1 MVIQEGI
8 IDLMDTLTDNQE
20 KTPRW
25 LTEEELST
33 FREDYRELEKEIQS
47 FFRTYYLSGL
57 ILVAAWLTGP
67 QSKPL
72 LELALGNGGYN
83 IYAPIGIALL
93 NLVATIS
100 LIYKSI
106 SIHEVTQFA
115 ALFSKTD
122 SSINYWE
129 GWRRSSHNY
138 AKFVRPFYSP
148 LLFIVPVLLS
158 CLILIPTGRILYIAP
173 LELIRQIKDFQVPSS
188 SDTPVLPTSV
198 PIGGPSSTADGK
210 PVEGYVEAE
219 KRLEDARVAYAA
231 RISQVF
237 WWASGWFW
245 IVVGLHIVPV
255 GLAFFNAIV
264 VPRRWIHL
272 KLLRDQNLQFTGSGS
287 ITLEADD
294 RPIPE
299 DKANLTLHK
308 TEATKDK
315 AKVSDEKIQEKPKDN
330 KMPQKDK

>member
-1 MVIQEGI
+1 
-8 IDLMDTLTDNQE
+8 MDNVTDNRGRTQ
-20 KTPRW
+20 RW

-148 LLFIVPVLLS
+148 LLFIVPILLS
-158 CLILIPTGRILYIAP
+158 CLILIPTGRILYTPP
-173 LELIRQIKDFQVPSS
+173 LELIRQIKDFQVPSTS
-188 SDTPVLPTSV
+188 IGPALSTSV
-198 PIGGPSSTADGK
+198 PNSESSSPADK
-210 PVEGYVEAE
+210 TSVEAPVELE
-219 KRLEDARVAYAA
+219 KRLEDERVTYATRLA
-231 RISQVF
+231 QVF
-237 WWASGWFW
+237 RWAIVWFW
-245 IVVGLHIVPV
+245 IIVGLHIVPA
-255 GLAFFNAIV
+255 GLAFFNAII
-264 VPRRWIHL
+264 VPRRWKRL
-272 KLLRDQNLQFTGSGS
+272 TLLREQDLLLTRSDSIGSTTTDELLS
-287 ITLEADD
+287 ADKND
-294 RPIPE
+294 LP
-299 DKANLTLHK
+299 
-308 TEATKDK
+308 
-315 AKVSDEKIQEKPKDN
+315 VSEKEV
-330 KMPQKDK
+330 

>member
-1 MVIQEGI
+1 
-8 IDLMDTLTDNQE
+8 MDKVTDNRE
-20 KTPRW
+20 RTLRS

-129 GWRRSSHNY
+129 SWRRSSHNY

-158 CLILIPTGRILYIAP
+158 CLILIPTGRILYTPP
-173 LELIRQIKDFQVPSS
+173 LELIRQIKDFQVPSTS
-188 SDTPVLPTSV
+188 ISPALSTSV
-198 PIGGPSSTADGK
+198 PNSETNSTAVNIL
-210 PVEGYVEAE
+210 VEGQVELE
-219 KRLEDARVAYAA
+219 KRLEDERAAYAVRLA
-231 RISQVF
+231 QVF
-237 WWASGWFW
+237 QWAIVWFW
-245 IVVGLHIVPV
+245 IIVGLHIVPA
-255 GLAFFNAIV
+255 GLAAFNAII
-264 VPRRWIHL
+264 VPRRWRQL
-272 KLLRDQNLQFTGSGS
+272 TLLREQDLLLTGLDSIGS
-287 ITLEADD
+287 TTTDE
-294 RPIPE
+294 PPPE
-299 DKANLTLHK
+299 DKNDLPINEK
-308 TEATKDK
+308 EAQKVTTKF
-315 AKVSDEKIQEKPKDN
+315 SDQKNQLQPKGN
-330 KMPQKDK
+330 KRSQSNK

>member
-1 MVIQEGI
+1 
-8 IDLMDTLTDNQE
+8 MDKLTDNQE
-20 KTPRW
+20 IPPRW

-158 CLILIPTGRILYIAP
+158 CLILIPTGRILYASP
-173 LELIRQIKDFQVPSS
+173 LELIKQIKDFQVPSS
-188 SDTPVLPTSV
+188 SITPALPESV
-198 PIGGPSSTADGK
+198 PTGELNSTTDGK
-210 PVEGYVEAE
+210 PVNGNVEME
-219 KRLEDARVAYAA
+219 KRLEDERAAYAA

-245 IVVGLHIVPV
+245 IIVGLHIVPV
-255 GLAFFNAIV
+255 GLALFNAFV

-272 KLLRDQNLQFTGSGS
+272 KLLRDQNLQFIEIGS
-287 ITLEADD
+287 ITSETKN
-294 RPIPE
+294 RPLPE
-299 DKANLTLHK
+299 DKAALSLHK
-308 TEATKDK
+308 KESEKVTTN
-315 AKVSDEKIQEKPKDN
+315 VSDERIHSKPKDN
-330 KMPQKDK
+330 KRPQKDK